1 MKILLVDDEK
11 LSREMMAKYLEGLLG
26 LNVVQSGNGSEA
38 FELFLK
44 DNFSLVIADIRMP
57 GLNGI
62 DLLQNIKE
70 SDKAHSTKVIL
81 ITGFANVDSAVAA
94 LRYGALDYLTKPVD
108 IKRLTELVN
117 QRAKEVEEESS
128 FIADSESDTTKSST
142 KHSAIN
148 YLNRGSYYEL
158 PDGSRVGFFSP
169 YMKEIIAMAMK
180 FHEDRSIP
188 VLIEGE
194 SGTGKEVFT
203 KIIHYGLKQS
213 ESNEPLISLNCSAI
227 SRSLFESE
235 LFGYEGGTFTGAKD
249 SGMLG
254 KLEMAEGGTLF
265 LDEIGDMP
273 LEMQPKLLRV
283 LQDKTFYRIG
293 GQKIINLNVRFI
305 GATNKRLEELVKEGK
320 FRQDLYQRL
329 KLGWLYL
336 PPLREQKEYIPLY
349 AQMFLNE
356 ISEKRNKQFRFISKD
371 AVKILKE
378 FPWNGNIR
386 ELRNTIER
394 IVLLYDE
401 IELLPEHLKILDVP
415 NKELINSKLSIL
427 NPYAFQLPQKPF
439 DIKEYER
446 QIVRQT
452 LEKFEGNKSKT
463 CQYLGITLSA
473 LRSRLK

>member
-11 LSREMMAKYLEGLLG
+11 LSREMMARYLEGLLG
-26 LNVVQSGNGSEA
+26 LNVVQSDNGNSA
-38 FELFLK
+38 FELFK
-44 DNFSLVIADIRMP
+44 NDDFPLVISDIKMP
-57 GLNGI
+57 GMNGL
-62 DLLQNIKE
+62 DLLKEIKN
-70 SDKAHSTKVIL
+70 SDKSEKTEVIL
-81 ITGFANVDSAVAA
+81 ITGFAEVDSAVQA
-94 LRYGALDYLTKPVD
+94 LRNGAYDYLLKPVD
-108 IKRLTELVN
+108 IKLLTDLVN
-117 QRAKEVEEESS
+117 KRIKEIEDESGKFVS
-128 FIADSESDTTKSST
+128 NGFDSG
-142 KHSAIN
+142 KHNSGKKAPSIN

-180 FHEDRSIP
+180 FHDDRTIP

-203 KIIHYGLKQS
+203 KIIHYGLKQMDS
-213 ESNEPLISLNCSAI
+213 AEPLISLNCSAI

-305 GATNKRLEELVKEGK
+305 GATNRRLEELVKEGK

-349 AQMFLNE
+349 SQMFLTE
-356 ISEKRNKQFRFISKD
+356 IAEKRNKQFR
-371 AVKILKE
+371 
-378 FPWNGNIR
+378 
-386 ELRNTIER
+386 
-394 IVLLYDE
+394 
-401 IELLPEHLKILDVP
+401 
-415 NKELINSKLSIL
+415 
-427 NPYAFQLPQKPF
+427 
-439 DIKEYER
+439 
-446 QIVRQT
+446 
-452 LEKFEGNKSKT
+452 
-463 CQYLGITLSA
+463 
-473 LRSRLK
+473 